1 MNFIELHNEF
11 IEPDFKYNLFSVCVF
26 RLKDKYKESYMYYN
40 GLGVIIN
47 NFEKIFPND
56 YYLRIYYDT
65 SVLDNNDPEMI
76 EDTNKIW
83 KPLFNIAK
91 QKKRVQ
97 LVKYNI
103 PKYRINKTY
112 HDGLIGTFIR
122 FIPFFDLK
130 ENKNIGTV
138 ITSDIDLSIHS
149 FKMNLEILNVFNKI
163 DVPFFYKTDVCYEMG
178 ERFKILSSEFN
189 IESPINAGK
198 IFTKIKFPTKIFNN
212 FFKCIT
218 NSENNKCKYMQIF
231 YDKYSTFLNLY
242 KKVDSH
248 DELLKKDKVGK
259 FPYGI
264 DELFLMYLKDE
275 YLIKKKIKYA
285 IYLNNVI
292 FKFMY
297 IIYLKYKNDLLD
309 NNVFKKF
316 LKLIMNKLYI
326 NSDSLDKNYEEF
338 DKIIWK
344 GTSTQK
350 NKYNYIKSNFK
361 NGINYIIN
369 NNLYRNIGF
378 ENKNDF
384 KCILQFNTYEDHT
397 IHYRNL

>member
-1 MNFIELHNEF
+1 MNLIELNNEY

-26 RLKDKYKESYMYYN
+26 RLKDKYKEAHNYYN
-40 GLGVIIN
+40 GLGIIIN
-47 NFEKIFPND
+47 NFEKIYPEN

-65 SVLDNNDPEMI
+65 SVLDNNEPEMI

-83 KPLFNIAK
+83 IPLFKNAK
-91 QKKRVQ
+91 QKKRIQ

-103 PKYRINKTY
+103 PKYRIDKIY
-112 HDGLIGTFIR
+112 HDGLIGTFVR

-130 ENKNIGTV
+130 ENKNIDTV
-138 ITSDIDLSIHS
+138 ITSDIDLSLFHLKSIYDTAELYD
-149 FKMNLEILNVFNKI
+149 KLNI
-163 DVPFFYKTDVCYEMG
+163 PFFYKADICYEMG

-189 IESPINAGK
+189 IEFPIAAGK
-198 IFTKIKFPTKIFNN
+198 IFTKLKFPVKILNS

-218 NSENNKCKYMQIF
+218 NYKNKNCKYMQIF
-231 YDKYSTFLNLY
+231 YEKYNTFLNLY
-242 KKVDSH
+242 KIGDTH
-248 DELLKKDKVGK
+248 DELLKKDKLGK

-285 IYLNNVI
+285 IYVSNVF

-297 IIYLKYKNDLLD
+297 IIYLKYKNNMLD

-316 LKLIMNKLYI
+316 LKIIMNKLYI
-326 NSDSLDKNYEEF
+326 NHYSIDKNYEEL

-344 GTSTQK
+344 GTSTLK
-350 NKYNYIKSNFK
+350 NKYDYIKSNF
-361 NGINYIIN
+361 NNAINYIIN
-369 NNLYRNIGF
+369 NNLYSNIGF
-378 ENKNDF
+378 KNKNDF
-384 KCILQFNTYEDHT
+384 KCILQLNPNEDRT
-397 IHYRNL
+397 IHYRN